1 MKARAVVILIEHGQV
16 ALIERRRQ
24 GRLFYVF
31 PGGHVEPGETP
42 EQGAVREAK
51 EELGLDVLVNRLVA
65 ESSYAGR
72 QHYYYLVTAAGGQF
86 GQGSGKELSRS
97 ADSERG
103 SVTPAWVALDTFDQ
117 HVILPERMAQLVQQ
131 ADSQG
136 WPDTPLQFVE
146 PENWPGQ

>member
-1 MKARAVVILIEHGQV
+1 MKARAVVILVENGQV

-65 ESSYAGR
+65 ESSYLGR
-72 QHYYYLVTAAGGQF
+72 QHYYYLVTSAGGQF
-86 GQGSGKELSRS
+86 GHGSGSELSRS

-103 SVTPAWVALDTFDQ
+103 SVTPVWVALDTFDQ
-117 HVILPERMAQLVQQ
+117 HIILPERMAQLVQQ
-131 ADSQG
+131 AASQG
-136 WPDTPLQFVE
+136 WPETPLQFVE
-146 PENWPGQ
+146 PENWPG